1 MKQLTNAL
9 SFAAQKHSWQRR
21 KDEAETPY
29 INHLFDVLRTLVH
42 NGRIKDE
49 TLLKPGVRHD
59 TVEDT
64 KTTEEELRSR
74 FGEEVTSS
82 VLEVTNDKSL
92 RKIERKRLQIEPLP
106 KNRQAPEPSNWPIRF
121 PISEDPS

>member
-9 SFAAQKHSWQRR
+9 SFAAQKHSRQRR

-42 NGRIKDE
+42 NGRIRDE

-82 VLEVTNDKSL
+82 VLEVTNDK
-92 RKIERKRLQIEPLP
+92 
-106 KNRQAPEPSNWPIRF
+106 A
-121 PISEDPS
+121 